1 MNLKILLPN
10 EVYFDGPVTK
20 VIAEAASGSFCLLPN
35 HVDLVTSMVPGLMTA
50 VSQDAT
56 IIYFA
61 VDEGILC
68 KQGAEVVISARRAVR
83 GTQLGTLRDTIEQ
96 DFQVLS
102 EEEQRARSAV
112 ARLETALARRFIDFQ
127 RHG

>member
-10 EVYFDGPVTK
+10 EVYFDGPITK
-20 VIAEAASGSFCLLPN
+20 VTAEATSGSFCLLPN
-35 HVDLVTSMVPGLMTA
+35 HVDLVTALVPGLMTA
-50 VSQDAT
+50 ESPEKNL
-56 IIYFA
+56 IYFA

-68 KQGAEVVISARRAVR
+68 KQGAEVVVSARRAVR
-83 GTQLGTLRDTIEQ
+83 GTQLGTLRATIEQ
-96 DFQVLS
+96 DFRVVS